1 MPNIV
6 VVGAGVSGI
15 TCAYELA
22 KRSKDNV
29 ITVVA
34 KHMPGDYD
42 IEYASPW
49 AGANVLPMAVE
60 KDSRWERR
68 TWPRLEHLAKEVP
81 EAGIHFQKS
90 RVLRRDKDIVD
101 GHCKGPLSD
110 GLFDPNPW
118 YKTLMP
124 DFRELSAS
132 ELPAGYQS
140 GCEFTSVCINTMI
153 YIPWLVGQCAK
164 LGVVF
169 KRATLKHISEAK
181 KFSHTGKPA
190 DIIVNATGLLAS
202 KLGGV
207 MDSKVR
213 PVRGQIV
220 VVRNESGEPASQGT
234 GTMMVTTSGNDDG
247 EEQLTYVMQRA
258 VGGGTILG
266 GTYQKDNWDA
276 NPDHNIAVGIMKRA
290 VQVMPELTG
299 GKGIEGLDIIRHGVG
314 LRPYRDGGVR
324 SEKEKIDG
332 TWVVH
337 NYGHSG
343 WGYQGSYGCAEG
355 VVELVDE
362 IVGSKAKFKLE
373 LENASSPRM
382 STFFTSSSIQQT
394 QVGAN
399 MADLTK
405 KSQPIYVQAIGLAL
419 DIANGR
425 NFLSKL
431 IPPALLLVDTLL
443 CALVIWKVPYTEI
456 DWKAYMEQISQY
468 VSGERDYT
476 KIYGGT
482 GPLVYP
488 AFHVYI
494 YTALYYLTDHGTDT
508 FLAQQLFAVLYLTTL
523 SVVVLCYWQ
532 ANVPPYVFLLLILS
546 KRLHSI
552 FVLRCFNDCFAVLF
566 FWLAILAFQRR
577 KWQIGALLYT
587 LGVGIKMTLLLAL
600 PAVGVVIFLGT
611 ASLGKSLE
619 LLVMMVAVQVLIGV
633 PFLFFFKWTVNWRFV
648 GEERFLSKEFALA
661 LLGLHILTL
670 GIFITTRWLKPTR
683 KSFISLVTPVL
694 SGKAPFTRC
703 EEAEQVQR
711 AVTPRYI
718 TTTILSANFYAYLAW
733 STPFLLWRS
742 GVNPLVQYLLFFA
755 QEWAWN
761 VYPSTNTNS
770 AVVVG
775 VLAITV
781 GLVWWGAREDWE
793 LRGTPLVEKSEKA
806 KR

>member
-1 MPNIV
+1 
-6 VVGAGVSGI
+6 
-15 TCAYELA
+15 
-22 KRSKDNV
+22 
-29 ITVVA
+29 
-34 KHMPGDYD
+34 
-42 IEYASPW
+42 
-49 AGANVLPMAVE
+49 MAVE

-110 GLFDPNPW
+110 GLSDPNPW

-140 GCEFTSVCINTMI
+140 GCEFTS
-153 YIPWLVGQCAK
+153 
-164 LGVVF
+164 
-169 KRATLKHISEAK
+169 RATLKHISEAK

-213 PVRGQIV
+213 PARGQIV

-234 GTMMVTTSGNDDG
+234 GTMMVITSGNDDG

-266 GTYQKDNWDA
+266 GTYQRDNWDA

-299 GKGIEGLDIIRHGVG
+299 GKGIKGLDIIRHGVG
-314 LRPYRDGGVR
+314 LKPYRDGGVTT
-324 SEKEKIDG
+324 EKEKIDG

-362 IVGSKAKFKLE
+362 IVGSKANKLE

-399 MADLTK
+399 MADSTK

-425 NFLSKL
+425 HFLSKL

-494 YTALYYLTDHGTDT
+494 YTALYYLTDHGTDI

-523 SVVVLCYWQ
+523 SVVMLCYWQ
-532 ANVPPYVFLLLILS
+532 AKVPPYVFLLLVLP

-552 FVLRCFNDCFAVLF
+552 FVLRCFNDCFA
-566 FWLAILAFQRR
+566 
-577 KWQIGALLYT
+577 IGALLYT

-619 LLVMMVAVQVLIGV
+619 LLVVMVAVQVLIGV
-633 PFLFFFKWTVNWRFV
+633 PFLVGNTAGYLGRAFELSRQFFFKWTVNWRFV

-683 KSFISLVTPVL
+683 KSFISLVTPVF
-694 SGKAPFTRC
+694 SGKAPFTRR

-718 TTTILSANFYAYLAW
+718 TTTILSANVLGLLFARSLHYQFYAYLAW

-781 GLVWWGAREDWE
+781 GLVWWGAREDSE
-793 LRGTPLVEKSEKA
+793 PRDTPLVEKSEKA

>member
-1 MPNIV
+1 MPTII

-49 AGANVLPMAVE
+49 AGANVLPMATE

-68 TWPRLEHLAKEVP
+68 TWPQLEHLAKEVP

-90 RVLRRDKDIVD
+90 RVLRREKDIVN
-101 GHCKGPLSD
+101 GQCESPLSD
-110 GLFDPNPW
+110 GLFHPDPW
-118 YKTLMP
+118 YKTLLP
-124 DFRELSAS
+124 DFRELSKT
-132 ELPAGYQS
+132 ELPTGYHS

-181 KFSHTGKPA
+181 KLSHTGKPA
-190 DIIVNATGLLAS
+190 DIIVNATGLLACR
-202 KLGGV
+202 LGGV
-207 MDSKVR
+207 MDSKVH
-213 PVRGQIV
+213 PARGQIV
-220 VVRNESGEPASQGT
+220 VVRNESGEPAEQGT

-247 EEQLTYVMQRA
+247 EDQLTYVMQRA

-276 NPDHNIAVGIMKRA
+276 NPDPNIALGIMKRT
-290 VQVMPELTG
+290 VEIMPELTG
-299 GKGIEGLDIIRHGVG
+299 GKGIDGLDVIRHGVG

-324 SEKEKIDG
+324 IEKENVDG

-337 NYGHSG
+337 NYGHAG
-343 WGYQGSYGCAEG
+343 WGYQGSYGCAEK

-362 IVGSKAKFKLE
+362 IAGPLNSVWDA
-373 LENASSPRM
+373 PP
-382 STFFTSSSIQQT
+382 
-394 QVGAN
+394 
-399 MADLTK
+399 
-405 KSQPIYVQAIGLAL
+405 PIHIQAINLAL

-425 NFLSKL
+425 HPLSKL
-431 IPPALLLVDTLL
+431 IPAALLLLDTLL

-476 KIYGGT
+476 KIYGST

-494 YTALYYLTDHGTDT
+494 YTALYYLTDHGKDI
-508 FLAQQLFAVLYLTTL
+508 FLAQQLFAMLYLTTL
-523 SVVVLCYWQ
+523 SIVMICYWQ
-532 ANVPPYVFLLLILS
+532 AKVPPYVFPLLILS

-566 FWLAILAFQRR
+566 LFVSILCLQRR
-577 KWQIGALLYT
+577 RWQLGALFYT

-611 ASLGKSLE
+611 ASLAKSLE

-633 PFLFFFKWTVNWRFV
+633 PFLAGNTWGYLGRAFELSRQFFFKWTVNWRFV
-648 GEERFLSKEFALA
+648 GEERFLSKEFAVA
-661 LLGLHILTL
+661 LLGLHVLTL
-670 GIFITTRWLKPTR
+670 GVFITTRWLKPAR
-683 KSFISLVTPVL
+683 KPVVEMIMPVIC
-694 SGKAPFTRC
+694 GEAPFAQH
-703 EEAEQVQR
+703 EEEQVKR
-711 AVTPRYI
+711 GVTPRYI
-718 TTTILSANFYAYLAW
+718 MTAVLSANVMGLLFARSLHYQFYAYLAW

-742 GVNPLVQYLLFFA
+742 GVHPVVQYALWFA

-761 VYPSTNTNS
+761 VYPSTNASS
-770 AVVVG
+770 AVVVS
-775 VLAITV
+775 VLAATI
-781 GLVWWGAREDWE
+781 GLVWWGAKEDWE
-793 LRGTPLVEKSEKA
+793 PKNTPAGA
-806 KR
+806 KTVAGKR